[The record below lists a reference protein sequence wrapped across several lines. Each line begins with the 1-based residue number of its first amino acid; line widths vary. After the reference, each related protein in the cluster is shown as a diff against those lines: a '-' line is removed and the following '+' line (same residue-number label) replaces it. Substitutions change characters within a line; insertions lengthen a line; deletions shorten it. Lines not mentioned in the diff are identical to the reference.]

1 MLSQAR
7 FPREEAKVEIC
18 RQKSMWGGGVG
29 LGMDCSGERRRKLAE
44 ERWAVTGLGWPA
56 ADSQGSSR
64 AGMMLQVIPVYREG
78 TRGLNT
84 PSHCFT
90 LVREVSC
97 CSGRRGYNLRSGVLW
112 GWAWLTWLLAV
123 CSSWGGGSHSPE
135 GSWNDVTIA
144 ILCAHAFIFSCHQCL
159 NLLWYR
165 FCMLR
170 LKIMESNFH
179 ITWNNCY
186 HKKITFSPST
196 CFPVTLKYLPCEFWC
211 FNLSSG

>member
-1 MLSQAR
+1 MVSQAR

-29 LGMDCSGERRRKLAE
+29 LGMDCSGEPRRKLAE
-44 ERWAVTGLGWPA
+44 EWWAVTGLGWPA

-90 LVREVSC
+90 LFREVSC

-112 GWAWLTWLLAV
+112 G
-123 CSSWGGGSHSPE
+123 
-135 GSWNDVTIA
+135 
-144 ILCAHAFIFSCHQCL
+144 
-159 NLLWYR
+159 
-165 FCMLR
+165 
-170 LKIMESNFH
+170 
-179 ITWNNCY
+179 
-186 HKKITFSPST
+186 
-196 CFPVTLKYLPCEFWC
+196 
-211 FNLSSG
+211 